1 MKFVFT
7 KDFKTAPDF
16 LTYVLKL
23 AYISKRIK
31 LCYDKHFSI

>member
-16 LTYVLKL
+16 LTCV
-23 AYISKRIK
+23 SKRIK

>member
-16 LTYVLKL
+16 LTCVKIGLHY
-23 AYISKRIK
+23 SKRIK
-31 LCYDKHFSI
+31 LCYDKRFSI